1 MTGGATDRAV
11 RYVPPPESLVRL
23 LLEHPAADTDPLV
36 CTVDSELSKADFIAM
51 AMEVADEFAGVGV
64 GLGVGLGAGVDAV
77 AVQRSS
83 GPAMAAG
90 MFGAWLAGAV
100 FVPVNARQPKREVD
114 HIIEAIRPAA
124 FLDDSGVRRLD
135 AHPQSPGTD
144 EMPDAPGARYEP
156 DTAFVTWTS
165 GTTGPPKPILQT
177 HSGYREILG
186 RVLSSIRKS
195 PTSAG
200 STTSPPRPSAG
211 STISPPRPPSPNL
224 VPVSLALNAGIYNL
238 LFGFMAGAPVVL
250 MERFVPRDFATLV
263 ARYGIRSTVLPPA
276 AMTMLTD
283 AAPEDVSDL
292 GPLRYVRSIT
302 APLSPLAARRF
313 IDRFGVIVLNGYGQ
327 AEIGE
332 VIGWTAEDA
341 RTHPEKL
348 GAAGRP
354 HAGVDVKV
362 VDEES
367 RPLASGETGQLL
379 VRPPRMAAGYAGGDS
394 LDDRIDDDGY
404 LSTGDFATVDDDG
417 FVWIEGRTSD
427 LIIRGGNKVFP
438 DQVEEVLL
446 LLPGIREAAVAGVP
460 DDRLG
465 EVPVAFVVGE
475 ATDEE
480 LESVCRENL
489 VPYKIPVAFERV
501 DVIPRSEVGKVQ
513 RRKLAESWNGPAT
526 S

>member
-1 MTGGATDRAV
+1 VNAGVTGRTVDP
-11 RYVPPPESLVRL
+11 VPPAESLARL
-23 LLEHPAADTDPLV
+23 LLDHPAADTEHLV
-36 CTVDSELSKADFIAM
+36 CTVDAELSKAEFTRM
-51 AMEVADEFAGVGV
+51 AEDVAAELARAGVG
-64 GLGVGLGAGVDAV
+64 AGEAV

-83 GPAMAAG
+83 GPGMAAG

-114 HIIEAIRPAA
+114 HIIEVIRPAA
-124 FLDDSGVRRLD
+124 FLGDAGVQRID
-135 AHPQSPGTD
+135 ALRESAGPDGLQAQAESPSPSPT
-144 EMPDAPGARYEP
+144 RYEP
-156 DTAFVTWTS
+156 GTAFVTWTS

-177 HSGYREILG
+177 HSAYREILG

-195 PTSAG
+195 PRTAG
-200 STTSPPRPSAG
+200 STTTAPSPPRS
-211 STISPPRPPSPNL
+211 PSPNL

-263 ARYGIRSTVLPPA
+263 TRYGVRSTVLPPA

-283 AAPEDVSDL
+283 AAPDQVTAL
-292 GPLRYVRSIT
+292 GSLRYVRSIT

-313 IDRFGVIVLNGYGQ
+313 MDRFGVVVLNGYGQ

-354 HAGVDVKV
+354 HAGVDIKV
-362 VDEES
+362 VDEDG
-367 RPLASGETGQLL
+367 RALGVGATGQLL
-379 VRPPRMAAGYAGGDS
+379 VRPPRMAAGYAAGDS
-394 LDDRIDDDGY
+394 LDDRMDADGY
-404 LSTGDFATVDDDG
+404 VRTGDYATVDEDG

-427 LIIRGGNKVFP
+427 LIVRGGNKVFP

-460 DDRLG
+460 DERLG
-465 EVPVAFVVGE
+465 EVPVAFVVGD
-475 ATDEE
+475 ATEDEMKT
-480 LESVCRENL
+480 VCRENL

-501 DVIPRSEVGKVQ
+501 DAIPRSEVGKVQ
-513 RRKLAESWNGPAT
+513 RRQLAERWNRPAT

>member
-1 MTGGATDRAV
+1 MSGVQPQDNLA
-11 RYVPPPESLVRL
+11 RL
-23 LLEHPAADTDPLV
+23 LLDHPAPDAEPLV
-36 CTVDSELSKADFIAM
+36 CTVDTELSKAKFAHM
-51 AMEVADEFAGVGV
+51 AEALAAQLLEAGVAPGE
-64 GLGVGLGAGVDAV
+64 AV
-77 AVQRSS
+77 AVQRTS

-114 HIIEAIRPAA
+114 HVIEAIRPAA
-124 FLDDSGVRRLD
+124 LLDDTGLHRLG
-135 AHPQSPGTD
+135 AAAPSPAS
-144 EMPDAPGARYEP
+144 PAPEPPPAPARYEP

-186 RVLSSIRKS
+186 RVLSSIRKVPGPGSSSSS
-195 PTSAG
+195 P
-200 STTSPPRPSAG
+200 SPSPKPS
-211 STISPPRPPSPNL
+211 PKPSPNL

-283 AAPEDVSDL
+283 SDAEDVSDL
-292 GPLRYVRSIT
+292 SPLRYVRSIT

-313 IDRFGVIVLNGYGQ
+313 MDRFGVIVLNGYGQ

-354 HAGVDVKV
+354 HKGVAVKV
-362 VDEES
+362 VDEGG
-367 RPLASGETGQLL
+367 RPLGPGVSGQLL

-394 LDDRIDDDGY
+394 LHDRIDEDGY
-404 LSTGDFATVDDDG
+404 VSTGDYATIDEDG

-427 LIIRGGNKVFP
+427 LIVRGGNKVFP

-446 LLPGIREAAVAGVP
+446 LLPGIREAVVAGVP
-460 DDRLG
+460 DERLG
-465 EVPVAFVVGE
+465 EVPVAFVVGD
-475 ATDEE
+475 ATDDEMTA
-480 LESVCRENL
+480 VCRENL

-501 DVIPRSEVGKVQ
+501 DAIPRSEVGKVQ
-513 RRKLAESWNGPAT
+513 RRRLAERWIRPTNI
-526 S
+526 